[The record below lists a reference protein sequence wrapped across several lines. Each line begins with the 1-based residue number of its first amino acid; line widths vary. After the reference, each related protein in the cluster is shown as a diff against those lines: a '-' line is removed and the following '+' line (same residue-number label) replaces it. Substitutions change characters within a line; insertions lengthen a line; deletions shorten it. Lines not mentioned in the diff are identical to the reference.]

1 MKIREKI
8 DENIY
13 YINKYYIFQ
22 RRITK
27 MISFTTASE
36 KAPYSSHTSTFLYCI
51 KYIYKEEEKKVK
63 LTRTKTVYSELDT
76 MSTNK

>member
-1 MKIREKI
+1 MKRREKI

-36 KAPYSSHTSTFLYCI
+36 KAQYSSHTSTFLYCI
-51 KYIYKEEEKKVK
+51 KYIYKEEKKVK
-63 LTRTKTVYSELDT
+63 LTRTKTVYSELDAL
-76 MSTNK
+76 STNK